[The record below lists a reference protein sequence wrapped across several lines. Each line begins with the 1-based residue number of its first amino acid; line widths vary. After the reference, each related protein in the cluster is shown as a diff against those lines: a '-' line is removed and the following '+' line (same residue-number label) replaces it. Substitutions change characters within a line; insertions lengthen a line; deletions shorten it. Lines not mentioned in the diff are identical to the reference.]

1 MPFLPPGDLLDP
13 GIESLSLMSPVLAGG
28 FFTTSTTGEA
38 LPKCEPGS
46 EPQANLLERNG
57 HTWLHGRKIQ
67 TQAVQ
72 SRGRGSLEWGAE
84 TDRSLRGLDTWKAC
98 FCIRVLFPW
107 LCLL

>member
-1 MPFLPPGDLLDP
+1 MGSYPMEMCTANGMDLA
-13 GIESLSLMSPVLAGG
+13 ES
-28 FFTTSTTGEA
+28 
-38 LPKCEPGS
+38 
-46 EPQANLLERNG
+46 ERNG